1 VDINNDFFAIFNLP
15 VAYRIDMEALRGEY
29 LVLQQQYHPDR
40 HVNESV
46 AVQQQV
52 VEFAAT
58 VNQAYGVL
66 KSPIKRAQYLL
77 ELSGLEADNSGET
90 TADRELL
97 LEQIR
102 LRERMAELS
111 EDADPMAE
119 LTEMEQNVTSD
130 MEALE
135 QEFESLYSV
144 GNFLQARQTLVKIQ
158 FYSRLLD
165 ELEELAV
172 NLEDGLN

>member
-1 VDINNDFFAIFNLP
+1 VDINNDFFALFNLP
-15 VAYRIDMEALRGEY
+15 VAYRIDMQALRGEY
-29 LVLQQQYHPDR
+29 LVLQRQYHPDR
-40 HVNESV
+40 YVNESV
-46 AVQQQV
+46 AIQQRA
-52 VEFAAT
+52 VEVAAT

-66 KSPIKRAQYLL
+66 KSPVKRARYLL
-77 ELSGLEADNSGET
+77 ELSGQEADNSSET

-119 LTEMEQNVTSD
+119 LAVIEQDVNAEMRT
-130 MEALE
+130 LE
-135 QEFESLYSV
+135 HEFESVYSA
-144 GNFLQARQTLVKIQ
+144 GNLLQARQTLVKIQ
-158 FYSRLLD
+158 FYSRLLE
-165 ELEELAV
+165 ELGELAV